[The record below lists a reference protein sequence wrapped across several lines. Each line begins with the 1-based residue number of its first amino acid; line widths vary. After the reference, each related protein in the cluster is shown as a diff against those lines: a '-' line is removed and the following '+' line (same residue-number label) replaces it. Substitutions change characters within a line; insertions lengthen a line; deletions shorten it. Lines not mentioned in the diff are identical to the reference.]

1 MHGGSTT
8 RDTNPSLGLVHAGA
22 SLRTADPG
30 PARVLGGPGAAA
42 GQALRGGAAPLSV
55 TGGGGEGGTRPAP
68 ASPPALQN
76 PGVDFGDVSERLALR
91 QRLKCRSFQWYL
103 ENVYPEMRTYNDTLT
118 YGEVRN
124 SKASGYCLDQGAEDD
139 DHAILYPCHGM
150 SSQVRGAAAPHDG
163 GRCVQEGRVAAGW
176 VQASGSAETL
186 REPPAPGAPRP
197 GLLQPNKPWA
207 SHVTSLASVSPSSR
221 RDPKGT

>member
-1 MHGGSTT
+1 G
-8 RDTNPSLGLVHAGA
+8 AGVGA
-22 SLRTADPG
+22 EGTSQRTARG
-30 PARVLGGPGAAA
+30 RLSGRGWSPAGGT
-42 GQALRGGAAPLSV
+42 GQALPFGNSRASTGPGRAGGRRRSSPEGWGRSPV
-55 TGGGGEGGTRPAP
+55 CHGRGGEGGTRPAP

-197 GLLQPNKPWA
+197 GLLQPNKPW
-207 SHVTSLASVSPSSR
+207 
-221 RDPKGT
+221 